1 MNSYSMKIVAII
13 TLIVMF
19 LFTILPTVHAATQ
32 NIIQNNENTEID
44 DMSNSDNNVVEKNEE
59 NQSEEIDNFQ
69 VMLAGILNTGEEDL
83 TIDNISTLITNI
95 SDKKGIWISED
106 SREYVVNL
114 INELTNKIYK
124 CNNEGFLQED
134 TENTK
139 ENIRTGNYIY
149 YTQKIDELINSEKLI
164 VISIEETYKQ
174 LNEIDNDIIDIS
186 LEEDYALL
194 FRENEEEEESNDIII
209 LNNNKYSTEDNRE
222 TIALLMNK
230 LLEVYY
236 HEDDDFIEISNDNDF
251 IDNSGTYYNIF
262 IEDNNIEQ
270 LDENLGTNEE
280 NSDNDIEEV
289 IENTNDITNEINSEE
304 MSESQEKDNI
314 FDDSVSKQYFD
325 LILAGIISNN
335 ISTDNIEDT
344 LLNKPTKSGI
354 WIAEDS
360 REQFLSFLNLHSI
373 YTYSVDND
381 GYLVCDNIMKDND
394 NLDMYEKMETEADI
408 EIKNIINKNVLVMID
423 ISGNYLTYNSNNQIQ
438 QEVLQDSDYVKT
450 FSYDNQRV
458 VILNNIYYSVSDF
471 NLALSDYFI
480 KSLDNIQ
487 EKVLTGEL
495 TFNKQPLTRSD
506 TSKPGNM
513 TSAQTVYAGPSS
525 SNYATVGSVSSGEMV
540 YLLGQQSGWYHIQ
553 YMVTGSS
560 QQKSGFVPVSTV
572 NNNGHSVHEEEMT
585 GGQNFANTTVNI
597 MSCDDTDIDVS
608 LGTVYAG
615 EGMTVLYTYGYSD
628 ANKSYN
634 IAYVEISTPSGTKRG
649 YIPSSALAGINY
661 PSSVARVTDTNSAY
675 SGPDSSY
682 VKLGGAYY
690 NEFVTVLAKNTG
702 NDWVWVEYNTSD
714 GRKRGFMDYSK
725 LHNYNHPGMYNDLP
739 VFNSLKQATQQ
750 LTVYGGPSTNAANIG
765 LIYNQEVVSQ
775 LNSERGFAYIEYN
788 TTGGAKRGYVTET
801 SLTNANPPSLP
812 YIPTYNNFTAGS
824 YGYSGN
830 GQELKYYKIGNGP
843 NAAFAV
849 FAQHGW
855 EDAWAYDGIELVKIA
870 DRVMQQL
877 SSSGISEN
885 WSLYIIPYA
894 NPDGITDG
902 YTNNGP
908 GRCTVTTKI
917 DMNRC
922 WPTNFRAYYTSRNYT
937 GANPLGAPEAV
948 ALKDFITSRK
958 SNNQNIVLDIH
969 GWLNQTYGDSGIGG
983 YFGEQFGFGHSSTY
997 GSGYLETW
1005 ARSIGARACLV
1016 ELPMPSSATNIIDRN
1031 YSGKLTNAIKNMLN
1045 GSGGQEGGT
1054 EVNERVQVIA
1064 NGSLNVRSGPG
1075 TTYDVVTSVAQGT
1088 LVTRIRKAVK
1098 TANGYTWDK
1107 IRLDNGTEGYVA
1119 TNYLQIYTGQ
1129 QDYTSNGYTFT
1140 INKTESSPSSQ
1151 TEIDIANGEGEYGQ
1165 MDPLQID
1172 QYLEEL
1178 ENTENQ
1184 LNLLC
1189 TVGTLLETAGPAL
1202 SRFQSN
1208 TGEFLH
1214 HTNGSGFFTGSPIA
1228 QAKLVELETASINVT
1243 EEIPNN
1249 VYVFALKNETGVQLE
1264 NISLMDKSLAELI
1277 QEYITSIEKLDW
1289 FLAFG
1294 YTRIELTCRIERNV
1308 AGKTILTMT
1317 YNMND
1322 YYNWNKD
1329 DTDPFLGVTQQQ
1341 LWRLHYAG
1349 LARNFSHDATYVR
1362 VLEWNTGSPEN
1373 AIVTSE
1379 FSK

>member
-1 MNSYSMKIVAII
+1 MKLISIMIVI
-13 TLIVMF
+13 LLC
-19 LFTILPTVHAATQ
+19 LFTLLPTVQAVMQ
-32 NIIQNNENTEID
+32 IEENTV
-44 DMSNSDNNVVEKNEE
+44 NNTATTRNTEEKNTNNNTIEGTGE
-59 NQSEEIDNFQ
+59 NSSSENEQNFNIMLLGILNKIGDNFEIDNVSNNDLELLQ
-69 VMLAGILNTGEEDL
+69 QHGMWIQEEA
-83 TIDNISTLITNI
+83 
-95 SDKKGIWISED
+95 
-106 SREYVVNL
+106 REYFVGL
-114 INELTNKIYK
+114 INALTNKKYK
-124 CNNEGFLQED
+124 IDDNGFLVED
-134 TENTK
+134 TENPKPEEEKK
-139 ENIRTGNYIY
+139 EELNF
-149 YTQKIDELINSEKLI
+149 YTEKIQELINSKKLI
-164 VISIEETYKQ
+164 VISISDKYKQ
-174 LNEIDNDIIDIS
+174 LNEIDKEIIDIEI
-186 LEEDYALL
+186 EEDEYALL
-194 FRENEEEEESNDIII
+194 FKANEEDENSNDIVLLNSHIYNE
-209 LNNNKYSTEDNRE
+209 NNNTN
-222 TIALLMNK
+222 TIALLLNK

-236 HEDDDFIEISNDNDF
+236 SEDENFKEIEENTEF
-251 IDNSGTYYNIF
+251 IDNSGTYEEF
-262 IEDNNIEQ
+262 INSQNDNSNQ
-270 LDENLGTNEE
+270 
-280 NSDNDIEEV
+280 EEV
-289 IENTNDITNEINSEE
+289 ILKEKIEEDVTEPNSIQSIGDNMVVEH
-304 MSESQEKDNI
+304 DNI
-314 FDDSVSKQYFD
+314 FDDTVSERDFN
-325 LILAGIISNN
+325 ILTAGILSHNVNENN
-335 ISTDNIEDT
+335 VEEI
-344 LLNKPTKSGI
+344 LKNKPMKNGI
-354 WIAEDS
+354 WIEENS
-360 REQFLSFLNLHSI
+360 RAKFLEFLNRHTI
-373 YTYSVDND
+373 YTYSVNNE
-381 GYLVCDNIMKDND
+381 GYLTCDYIMKDNPE
-394 NLDMYEKMETEADI
+394 LDMYEKMETEVDI
-408 EIKNIINKNVLVMID
+408 EIKNVLNKNVLVIID
-423 ISGNYLTYNSNNQIQ
+423 MSGTYFIYDSDNQIQ
-438 QEVLQDSDYVKT
+438 QIQLNDSDYVKT
-450 FSYDNQRV
+450 FSYENQRV
-458 VILNNIYYSVSDF
+458 VILNDKYYSVSDF
-471 NLALSDYFI
+471 NLALSDYLI

-487 EKVLTGEL
+487 EKVINGEL

-513 TSAQTVYAGPSS
+513 RSAQTVYAGPSS
-525 SNYATVGSVSSGEMV
+525 SNYATVGSVSNGEMV

-553 YMVTGSS
+553 YMVTGTS

-572 NNNGHSVHEEEMT
+572 NNNGYSVHEEQMT
-585 GGQNFANTTVNI
+585 GGQNFANATVNI

-649 YIPSSALAGINY
+649 YIPSSYLAGINY

-690 NEFVTVLAKNTG
+690 NEFVTIIAKNTG
-702 NDWVWVEYNTSD
+702 NNWVWVEYNTPD
-714 GRKRGFMDYSK
+714 GRKRGFMDYEK
-725 LHNYNHPGMYNDLP
+725 LYNYNHPGWYNDLP

-788 TTGGAKRGYVTET
+788 TTGGAKRGYVTE
-801 SLTNANPPSLP
+801 SNLTAANPPSLP
-812 YIPTYNNFTAGS
+812 YIPTYANFTAGS

-830 GQELKYYKIGNGP
+830 GQELKYYKIGNGD
-843 NAAFAV
+843 NVAFAV

-855 EDAWAYDGIELVKIA
+855 EDAWAYDGVELVKIA
-870 DRVMQQL
+870 DRVMQGL
-877 SSSGISEN
+877 SSSGISSN
-885 WSLYIIPYA
+885 WTLYIVPYA
-894 NPDGITDG
+894 NPDGITSG

-922 WPTNFRAYYTSRNYT
+922 WPANFRAYYTSRNYT
-937 GANPLGAPEAV
+937 GDSPLGAPEAQ
-948 ALKDFITSRK
+948 ALKEFITSRK

-969 GWLNQTYGDSGIGG
+969 GWLNQTYGDSVIGG

-1005 ARSIGARACLV
+1005 GRSIGARACLV
-1016 ELPMPSSATNIIDRN
+1016 ELPMPSSSADIINRD
-1031 YSGKLTNAIKNMLN
+1031 YSGKLTRAIRNMLN

-1054 EVNERVQVIA
+1054 EVNEKVQVIA

-1088 LVTRIRKAVK
+1088 IVTRIRKSVA

-1129 QDYTSNGYTFT
+1129 QDYASGGYTFT
-1140 INKTESSPSSQ
+1140 INKTESSPSRQ
-1151 TEIDIANGEGEYGQ
+1151 TEIDIANGEGEYGK

-1178 ENTENQ
+1178 EATENH

-1189 TVGTLLETAGPAL
+1189 TFGSVLETAGPAL
-1202 SRFQSN
+1202 SRYQSN

-1214 HTNGSGFFTGSPIA
+1214 HTNGSGFFTGSPKA
-1228 QAKLVELETASINVT
+1228 QAKLVELETAAINVT
-1243 EEIPNN
+1243 EQIPNN
-1249 VYVFALKNETGVQLE
+1249 VYVFALKDETGVQLE
-1264 NISLMDKSLAELI
+1264 NISVMDKDLSELI

-1294 YTRIELTCRIERNV
+1294 YTRIELTCRIERNIS
-1308 AGKTILTMT
+1308 GKTILTMT
-1317 YNMND
+1317 YNMKD
-1322 YYNWNKD
+1322 YYNWDKD

-1349 LARNFSHDATYVR
+1349 VARNFSHDATYVR
-1362 VLEWNTGSPEN
+1362 VLEWETGSPEN
-1373 AIVTSE
+1373 ARVTSE